1 MSGEAAITINGE
13 RLSDEESHIV
23 RMAVDTFRAVMAQ
36 GIEEKDRGVL
46 SAIPSHIGM
55 RLRRS
60 RICWICNPKRVS
72 SRTPASPVIARMRTD
87 TAVSSGSMTDG

>member
-46 SAIPSHIGM
+46 SAMTQPY
-55 RLRRS
+55 RDALAKVQ
-60 RICWICNPKRVS
+60 NLLDLQPKTRVQ
-72 SRTPASPVIARMRTD
+72 
-87 TAVSSGSMTDG
+87 